1 MEKLTS
7 KRTVEFVGT
16 MILAIDGTSL
26 CHVFW
31 HATKDKPNGDPL
43 EGFLGRVHRLKER
56 FTRRD
61 QPLTVIVAFDQDGPI
76 YRSMLVAGYKAG
88 RERDQELKQ
97 FIENSKEAIS
107 YSQSVRGVIAPLGY
121 EADDVLATIAA
132 TSNGQVIIHSADKD
146 LNQCLVSGRVTII
159 KRSAVNMQTNQLE
172 VEWLATKH
180 FVDEYGFEP
189 SRWIDYQC
197 LVGDATDNVA
207 GAYGIGPKTAK
218 EIIGQY
224 SGRLEEANQ
233 YRLPLNS
240 NQRSHWRDFV
250 ERLPALREV
259 FRLQTRLK
267 MPELASELVGE
278 Y

>member
-1 MEKLTS
+1 
-7 KRTVEFVGT
+7 

-31 HATKDKPNGDPL
+31 HATKKRPDSDPL
-43 EGFLGRVHRLKER
+43 EGFLGRVYRLKEK
-56 FTRRD
+56 FTRRYE
-61 QPLTVIVAFDQDGPI
+61 QLTVIVAFDQDGPI
-76 YRSMLVAGYKAG
+76 YRSMLVSGYKAG
-88 RERDQELKQ
+88 RTHEPELKQ
-97 FIENSKEAIS
+97 FIANAKEAIS
-107 YSQSVRGVIAPLGY
+107 YSQSVRGVVAPLGY

-132 TSNGQVIIHSADKD
+132 TTSEQVIIHSADKD

-159 KRSAVNMQTNQLE
+159 KRSAVNLETNNLDI
-172 VEWLATKH
+172 EWFGTMH
-180 FVDEYGFEP
+180 FVKEFGFEP
-189 SRWIDYQC
+189 NRWIDYQC
-197 LVGDATDNVA
+197 LVGDATDNIA
-207 GAYGIGPKTAK
+207 GAYAIGPKTAR
-218 EIIGQY
+218 EILDQY

>member
-1 MEKLTS
+1 
-7 KRTVEFVGT
+7 

-31 HATKDKPNGDPL
+31 HATKDKPNADPL
-43 EGFLGRVHRLKER
+43 EGFLGRVHRLKEK
-56 FTRRD
+56 FTKRGQQAND
-61 QPLTVIVAFDQDGPI
+61 LQVVVAFDQSGPI
-76 YRSMLVAGYKAG
+76 YRSMLVPGYKAG
-88 RERDQELKQ
+88 RVREPGVSQL
-97 FIENSKEAIS
+97 IENAKEAIS
-107 YSQSVRGVIAPLGY
+107 YSQSIRGVVAPVGY
-121 EADDVLATIAA
+121 EADDVIATIAA
-132 TSNGQVIIHSADKD
+132 KTKEQVIIHAADKD
-146 LNQCLVSGRVTII
+146 LNQCLVRGRVTII
-159 KRSAVNMQTNQLE
+159 KRSAVNLETNNLD
-172 VEWLATKH
+172 VEWFGTPH
-180 FVDEYGFEP
+180 FVKEFGFEP
-189 SRWIDYQC
+189 NRWIDYQC
-197 LVGDATDNVA
+197 LVGDSIDNVA
-207 GAYGIGPKTAK
+207 GAFAIGPKTAR
-218 EIIGQY
+218 EIIEQY